1 MVIHQL
7 EDFMDKKDTRK
18 ETFAHAMSGL
28 MNNNIEASIELLDKL
43 LDSDPTDKLV
53 LLARGSA
60 YLKSGK
66 PEHAIGDFDR
76 AIEAD
81 AAYSKAYHL
90 RGLAREAAGEDEAAL
105 NDFDKAIEID
115 AEYGAAYFSRATLLT
130 KMGREDSATED
141 MKMVTHLTS
150 VNLETFANENNVW
163 HSRHM
168 QMENVFESD
177 LNR

>member
-1 MVIHQL
+1 MNKI
-7 EDFMDKKDTRK
+7 DTKK
-18 ETFAHAMSGL
+18 ELFAHSMSSL
-28 MNNNIEASIELLDKL
+28 MNNDIGTSIELLDKIL
-43 LDSDPTDKLV
+43 VSDPTDKLV

-60 YLKSGK
+60 HLKSGK
-66 PEHAIGDFDR
+66 VENAIGDFSR
-76 AIEAD
+76 AIDVDSNYA
-81 AAYSKAYHL
+81 KAYHL
-90 RGLAREAAGEDEAAL
+90 RSLAREATGEDEDAL
-105 NDFDKAIEID
+105 KDLNKAIDID
-115 AEYGAAYFSRATLLT
+115 PEYGAAYFSRATLLT
-130 KMGREDSATED
+130 KMGQEDSATED

>member
-1 MVIHQL
+1 MNKR
-7 EDFMDKKDTRK
+7 DTKK
-18 ETFAHAMSGL
+18 ELFAHAMSCL
-28 MNNNIEASIELLDKL
+28 MNDNIGTSIELLDKL
-43 LDSDPTDKLV
+43 LYSDPTDKLV

-60 YLKSGK
+60 HLKSGK
-66 PEHAIGDFDR
+66 AENAIADFSR
-76 AIEAD
+76 AIEVDSGYA
-81 AAYSKAYHL
+81 KAFHL
-90 RGLAREAAGEDEAAL
+90 RGLAREAAGEDDDAL
-105 NDFDKAIEID
+105 KDFNNAIGID
-115 AEYGAAYFSRATLLT
+115 PEYGAAYFSRATLLT
-130 KMGREDSATED
+130 KMGQEDSATED